1 MPSKPKLASKNL
13 EVLSELMFLE
23 ELAHKKC
30 DIYSRQFKDK
40 SLQKQC
46 ADLASNHKSRFTALY
61 TYLNS
66 HE

>member
-13 EVLSELMFLE
+13 EVLSELMMIE
-23 ELAHKKC
+23 ELAYKKC
-30 DIYSRQFKDK
+30 DIYSKQFKDK

-46 ADLASNHKSRFTALY
+46 TDLANNHKSRFQSLY